1 MHDIVIKN
9 AMVVTPNSLIQGGVA
24 IKEEKIVAVGESG
37 ILGAA
42 HRVIDAEGKIL
53 FPGLFDPHFH
63 LGNGDEVGYEA
74 MREDFLLESREMA
87 VSGVTTFATTNLYGP
102 GSIVEGFEQT
112 LACGLDNCHVDF
124 KITCCVSL
132 EDQIKE
138 MAEVAR
144 RGCVDFKFFTGY
156 KGSQAESLGMG
167 AQGITLR
174 TWYLACEEMA
184 RIGPPV
190 FPKIHAED
198 PWVRELLLERIRAQG
213 RDDYLVAWAE
223 HTPGYGENLQIYDFA
238 VISDQF
244 KVPLYVVHI
253 SCAESIEL
261 IKYLMNKGV
270 RLIAETTPAFLCG
283 DAAEMQGRNLAARAK
298 IQPPIRFEKDNLALW
313 QAVEDGTISVIGTDS
328 LPYTTT
334 YKDSVGF
341 WESRVGLNC
350 QVPATIP
357 LMISQGYDKG
367 RVGLIGMAKILS
379 ENAARLYGIY
389 PQKGAILP
397 GSDADLV
404 VIDPDREHVLTAA
417 AYRGKSDY
425 SIWEGRKAKGL
436 AVMTLRRG
444 EVIAE
449 DGEVVAVEPRG
460 RHLTGLAPR
469 GI

>member
-1 MHDIVIKN
+1 MHDIMIKN
-9 AMVVTPNSLIQGGVA
+9 GLVVTPKSLIRGGVA
-24 IKEEKIVAVGESG
+24 IKGEKIVAVGADSS
-37 ILGAA
+37 LGDA
-42 HRVIDAEGKIL
+42 HRIIDAEGNIL

-63 LGNGDEVGYEA
+63 LGNGDDVGYEA
-74 MREDFLLESREMA
+74 MREDFLLESKEMA

-102 GSIVEGFEQT
+102 GSIVEGFEKT
-112 LACGLDNCHVDF
+112 LACGRDNCHVDF
-124 KITCCVSL
+124 KITCCVSM
-132 EDQIKE
+132 EDQIKD
-138 MAEVAR
+138 MAEAAR

-156 KGSQAESLGMG
+156 KGGQAESLGMG

-213 RDDYLVAWAE
+213 REDYLVAWAE

-238 VISDQF
+238 VIADQF
-244 KVPLYVVHI
+244 KVPLYIVHI
-253 SCAESIEL
+253 SCGESIEL
-261 IKYLMNKGV
+261 INYLMNNGV

-283 DAAEMQGRNLAARAK
+283 DAAEMQSRNLAARAK
-298 IQPPIRFEKDNLALW
+298 IQPPIRFTRDNLSLW
-313 QAVEDGTISVIGTDS
+313 QAVEDGIISIIGTDS
-328 LPYTTT
+328 LPYTSA

-357 LMISQGYDKG
+357 LMISEGYNKSRID
-367 RVGLIGMAKILS
+367 LIKMAEILA

-404 VIDPDREHVLTAA
+404 IIDPDREHVLSSK

-425 SIWEGRKAKGL
+425 SIWEGRKVKGL

-449 DGEVVAVEPRG
+449 NGEVVAGEPHG
-460 RHLTGLAPR
+460 RHLTGMAPR